1 MILILVVDTPLFSV
15 LLSFCAPQIAF
26 KFSHMKCPYCGY
38 KDTDVIETRDSEDLT
53 VTRRRRSCGK
63 CEKRFTTYERME
75 QIPLTVIKKDGRRE
89 TFDREKLRRGIWRA
103 SGKTTLTGDVVDR
116 IVDEVEKELIGGEV
130 TEFSSKKIG
139 ELVAK
144 RLKKIDKIAYIRFS
158 SVFKQFVDIEDLE
171 KEVHKLI

>member
-1 MILILVVDTPLFSV
+1 
-15 LLSFCAPQIAF
+15 
-26 KFSHMKCPYCGY
+26 MKCPYCDN
-38 KDTDVIETRDSEDLT
+38 KNSDVIETRDSEDLT

-63 CEKRFTTYERME
+63 CEKRFTTYERVE
-75 QIPLTVIKKDGRRE
+75 QVPLTVIKKDGKRE

-103 SGKTTLTGDVVDR
+103 SGKTTLKAEDIDH
-116 IVDEVEKELIGGEV
+116 IVDEVEKELIGGEP
-130 TEFSSKKIG
+130 TEFPSKKIG

-158 SVFKQFVDIEDLE
+158 SVFRQFVDIEDFE